1 MNGDARALL
10 QVGSGFH
17 PDFTGRE
24 NVYGY
29 LAYLGITGKEADKR
43 FSEIVDF
50 AELEEYIEQPLK
62 TYSTGMAV
70 RLMFSTSTSVAPD
83 ILVLDEVLSVGDAY
97 FSHKSFDRI
106 KELSERNGTTLL
118 LVSHDVYSAAKL
130 CPRMI
135 WLDRGHVLI
144 DGASSTVITAYEDS
158 IREQEEQRLRKRKQN
173 RLDEL
178 ARAASDNR
186 THVMLEIRSRNN
198 QPQPSSV
205 YFSRIELR
213 SSGKSQPRYRSRA
226 MKTDRVHTFKS
237 RDVTGENRPFGT
249 GAQPGRCVT
258 LALHFIKSPEFSAS
272 KISTSRPPRLNWWS
286 STEPRVH
293 ATF

>member
-1 MNGDARALL
+1 LSSDFVDGLSEVHGDARALL

-17 PDFTGRE
+17 PDFSGRE

-29 LAYLGITGKEADKR
+29 LAYLGITGKEADNR

-70 RLMFSTSTSVAPD
+70 RLMFATSTSVAPD

-97 FSHKSFDRI
+97 FSHKSFERI
-106 KELSERNGTTLL
+106 KELSDRNGTTLL
-118 LVSHDVYSAAKL
+118 LVSHDIYSAARL

-135 WLDRGHVLI
+135 WLDRGQVLI
-144 DGASSTVITAYEDS
+144 DGASSKVITAYEDS
-158 IREQEEQRLRKRKQN
+158 IRDQEEQRLRKRKQN

-178 ARAASDNR
+178 ARTASDKR
-186 THVMLEIRSRNN
+186 THLIVEIRGRNN
-198 QPQPSSV
+198 QPQPRSV

-213 SSGKSQPRYRSRA
+213 NSGKVLSSLPEDSPFKRGGVQPEVA
-226 MKTDRVHTFKS
+226 VGLAGKS
-237 RDVTGENRPFGT
+237 D
-249 GAQPGRCVT
+249 
-258 LALHFIKSPEFSAS
+258 
-272 KISTSRPPRLNWWS
+272 
-286 STEPRVH
+286 
-293 ATF
+293 